1 MPATYLCQLEILNH
15 SLNSFAPI
23 AVDCDH
29 ANIAAGSVQRVLM
42 LLGRV
47 AVKACFALRTTS

>member
-1 MPATYLCQLEILNH
+1 MPATYSCQLEILNQ

-29 ANIAAGSVQRVLM
+29 ANVAAGSVQRVLI
-42 LLGRV
+42 LLGQA